1 MEKFHSPSL
10 SPFPSLSL
18 SHHERW
24 KRKVQ
29 TKSPSN
35 AIPGDVLKKL
45 YGKQRETTSGK
56 SEMEKS
62 LSPHYLLTI
71 HYWTRYTRFRIPIAK
86 SFPRRCIHPSSPLLP
101 LPFYRLPY
109 PILSQT
115 NKRPVHGHDTDL
127 HSRSPIR
134 IRALIRILEINRSP
148 KGTAAAR
155 VRSSRVCLENKNAS
169 SKLVYPM
176 PPPLFSPHPFHP

>member
-1 MEKFHSPSL
+1 MATSSRLENP
-10 SPFPSLSL
+10 PSLSL
-18 SHHERW
+18 SLSYHERRW

-86 SFPRRCIHPSSPLLP
+86 SFPRRICILHPFSSFSLSLP
-101 LPFYRLPY
+101 PYRLPSTLFY
-109 PILSQT
+109 RKQT
-115 NKRPVHGHDTDL
+115 NGPYHGHGYRPSL
-127 HSRSPIR
+127 
-134 IRALIRILEINRSP
+134 ALANSYTRTYTNPRNKPVAEGNGACTLLP
-148 KGTAAAR
+148 
-155 VRSSRVCLENKNAS
+155 CLFRK
-169 SKLVYPM
+169 
-176 PPPLFSPHPFHP
+176 

>member
-1 MEKFHSPSL
+1 ME
-10 SPFPSLSL
+10 
-18 SHHERW
+18 
-24 KRKVQ
+24 

-86 SFPRRCIHPSSPLLP
+86 SFPRPGIYTSPSPPTVYPTL
-101 LPFYRLPY
+101 FYRK
-109 PILSQT
+109 QT
-115 NKRPVHGHDTDL
+115 NGPYTATI
-127 HSRSPIR
+127 PTFT
-134 IRALIRILEINRSP
+134 RARQFVYAHLYESSEINRSP

-155 VRSSRVCLENKNAS
+155 SYA
-169 SKLVYPM
+169 
-176 PPPLFSPHPFHP
+176 PPVFV